1 MAGLRME
8 TRFVYFEWLFC
19 ADHTENT
26 AQIAV
31 ESFEKHYLC
40 HFSVC

>member
-1 MAGLRME
+1 ME
-8 TRFVYFEWLFC
+8 SRFVYFEWLFC